1 MGLLLFYF
9 LNFRRQR
16 EAGREREQ
24 EQETR
29 ERERERE
36 RPRVPPSSKAKFDQ
50 ATPSTSAQ
58 ETAPR
63 SPLEFRPFG

>member
-16 EAGREREQ
+16 EAGRERA
-24 EQETR
+24 R
-29 ERERERE
+29 ARDKRERERE